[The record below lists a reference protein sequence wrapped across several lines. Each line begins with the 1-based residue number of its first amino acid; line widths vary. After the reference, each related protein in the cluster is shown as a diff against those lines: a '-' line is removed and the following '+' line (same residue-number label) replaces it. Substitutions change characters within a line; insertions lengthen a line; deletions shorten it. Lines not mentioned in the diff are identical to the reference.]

1 MSEAC
6 VYVCVGVRQECGVT
20 IEFIE
25 LFVDYSHFPSTGA
38 RL

>member
-6 VYVCVGVRQECGVT
+6 VCTFVCCCQECGVT